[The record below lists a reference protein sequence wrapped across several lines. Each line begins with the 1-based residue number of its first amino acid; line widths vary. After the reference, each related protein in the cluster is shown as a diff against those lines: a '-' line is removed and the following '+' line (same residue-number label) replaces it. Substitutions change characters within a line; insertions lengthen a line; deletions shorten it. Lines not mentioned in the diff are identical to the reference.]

1 MGVCARS
8 WRKEGSRS
16 EEPLPLSLTA
26 LKSVGEQV
34 PGVQRK
40 SELPY
45 RVQTQRQNS
54 ALWLGDTATKPTGD
68 GLEPSLVSEVDPVR
82 WKGGL
87 SNKSPHGLGLE
98 SHQEASA
105 VCLFTVSG
113 KGEPHSGE
121 FVVSSTCVLPGPTWH
136 QCLHPHTVPCTLSP
150 LESFSD
156 NFSSHCSTGARRL
169 SEQRDLQQGGLS
181 LSKILRFETVGSQIP

>member
-1 MGVCARS
+1 MGEGLGVGVCARS

-68 GLEPSLVSEVDPVR
+68 GLEPSLVSEVDPVH
-82 WKGGL
+82 WKGG
-87 SNKSPHGLGLE
+87 
-98 SHQEASA
+98 A
-105 VCLFTVSG
+105 
-113 KGEPHSGE
+113 
-121 FVVSSTCVLPGPTWH
+121 
-136 QCLHPHTVPCTLSP
+136 
-150 LESFSD
+150 
-156 NFSSHCSTGARRL
+156 
-169 SEQRDLQQGGLS
+169 LQQVTPWAGAGISSGGFCRLFIHS
-181 LSKILRFETVGSQIP
+181 LR

>member
-1 MGVCARS
+1 MGEGLGVGGCARS

-34 PGVQRK
+34 PGEQRK

-54 ALWLGDTATKPTGD
+54 ALWLEDTATKPTGD
-68 GLEPSLVSEVDPVR
+68 GLEPSLVSEVDPVH

-105 VCLFTVSG
+105 VCLFIVSG
-113 KGEPHSGE
+113 KGEAHSGE
-121 FVVSSTCVLPGPTWH
+121 FVVSSTCVLPGRVPLGIGAYTPTPFPAR
-136 QCLHPHTVPCTLSP
+136 CLPWRASRITSP
-150 LESFSD
+150 VTAAQEL
-156 NFSSHCSTGARRL
+156 G
-169 SEQRDLQQGGLS
+169 
-181 LSKILRFETVGSQIP
+181 GSQNSGTYSKAG